1 MNFVSRNKVVYI
13 HTLNDG
19 IVYVGSGRRGRVNS
33 RSCRSSDHLK
43 IWDDLKKVILYTDLT
58 EVEAKEI
65 ESKLIT
71 ENMKNNGFLNRTQ
84 NVNQVL
90 ALDWELLNDH
100 LYYDATSK
108 TCLRWKSDFRKR
120 IKDAEAGT
128 LSGVYGR
135 VGVNGRLLQIHR
147 VIWALLNKRDI
158 LEGKVIDHIDRDKLN
173 NKIDNLREVDSSTN
187 MRNKTHR
194 ISNTGHQGITD
205 CSKNRYFS
213 VQFRVNDKSYFINF
227 SYGLN
232 QSRAKV
238 EWFSSKELALNA
250 AINYRNTL
258 INEGVIV
265 LTTGTTVDKR
275 NINNVLNLN

>member
-1 MNFVSRNKVVYI
+1 MNFVSRNKVVYV
-13 HTLNDG
+13 HTLNGG
-19 IVYVGSGRRGRVNS
+19 IVYVGSGRKGRVNS

-43 IWDDLKKVILYTDLT
+43 IWDDLEKVILYNDLT

-71 ENMKNNGFLNRTQ
+71 ENMKNNSFLNRTQ

-90 ALDWELLNDH
+90 VLDWELLNEH
-100 LYYDATSK
+100 LYYDTTSK
-108 TCLRWKSDFRKR
+108 TCLRWKSNFRKR

-147 VIWALLNKRDI
+147 VVWALFNKRDI

-173 NKIDNLREVDSSTN
+173 NKIDNLREVDSSIN

-205 CSKNRYFS
+205 YSKDRYFS
-213 VQFRVNDKSYFINF
+213 VQFRVNDKSYFTNF

-238 EWFSSKELALNA
+238 EWFSSRELALNA
-250 AINYRNTL
+250 AIDYRNTL

-265 LTTGTTVDKR
+265 LTTGVTEGIK
-275 NINNVLNLN
+275 NV